1 MSRVNFNIKAAP
13 YGVSHLSAD
22 FRVQCS
28 TRVMGR
34 KCRGGLLDKRQ
45 DKPTRAHPP
54 LRLAAD
60 NSPAGQLGW
69 SITLEGAWPQL
80 GGLAGGHTSILG
92 MVLLIK
98 VMAFVSGP
106 PNLHH
111 LLAVRAQEMA
121 EIWRVR
127 GSPVKVWLVMQPLA
141 ML

>member
-1 MSRVNFNIKAAP
+1 MHTLLSGWQRTTAQQ
-13 YGVSHLSAD
+13 VSW
-22 FRVQCS
+22 
-28 TRVMGR
+28 
-34 KCRGGLLDKRQ
+34 GGL
-45 DKPTRAHPP
+45 
-54 LRLAAD
+54 
-60 NSPAGQLGW
+60 SPWRVPGLSW
-69 SITLEGAWPQL
+69 